1 MWTSRVV
8 ILITISLCA
17 SNDEVMAGEPCD
29 INPGSGYSNITD
41 IHIIGFFPCT
51 DPNDRRGIPVD
62 NCDGIER
69 IPIMKL
75 ALEEINERCD
85 LLPGY
90 RLAVDYANSA
100 VSIID
105 TVYYTRCV
113 NLHYYCHVLHVALQ
127 CSLIPATY
135 HLIRLTDPSQP
146 TKLMILGPA
155 CSIAVELMGE
165 IAERYMHIPQ
175 V

>member
-1 MWTSRVV
+1 MALCYDK
-8 ILITISLCA
+8 IIIFLLQLINNVYL
-17 SNDEVMAGEPCD
+17 NEPGNSHD
-29 INPGSGYSNITD
+29 INTGSGYSNLID

-90 RLAVDYANSA
+90 RLVVDYANSA
-100 VSIID
+100 VS
-105 TVYYTRCV
+105 
-113 NLHYYCHVLHVALQ
+113 
-127 CSLIPATY
+127 
-135 HLIRLTDPSQP
+135 
-146 TKLMILGPA
+146 
-155 CSIAVELMGE
+155 
-165 IAERYMHIPQ
+165 
-175 V
+175 